1 MLNVSPIVKSFALEE
16 AADNNGGGAWSIIL
30 MVLVYALVIGALWFF
45 MMRPQSKKRK
55 KEEKMRKNLQVGDD
69 ITTIG
74 GIMGKVISIKE
85 ETDSL
90 VIETGVD
97 RSKVRVK
104 RWAVASC
111 DTIHDDVE

>member
-16 AADNNGGGAWSIIL
+16 AAANNGGGAWSIIL

-74 GIMGKVISIKE
+74 GIMGKVISIKAVSY
-85 ETDSL
+85 THLCFSRL
-90 VIETGVD
+90 V
-97 RSKVRVK
+97 S
-104 RWAVASC
+104 
-111 DTIHDDVE
+111 

>member
-1 MLNVSPIVKSFALEE
+1 MINAISLLFCLTT
-16 AADNNGGGAWSIIL
+16 GGTIGLAVGIG
-30 MVLVYALVIGALWFF
+30 VAALVIGALWFF